1 MRASVAPAQMPC
13 RLPCAHAL
21 ALAPIPARLAA
32 PSRLFCEQMHLVRGV
47 TGKQFSDALDENL
60 RPIMA

>member
-1 MRASVAPAQMPC
+1 MPC